1 MSDETLP
8 QSGFILYQTEDG
20 RTRVQCRFENET
32 VWLTQQQM
40 AELFQTTK
48 QNVGQHLKS
57 LFAEGELVQDSV
69 VKESFTTAADGK
81 NYATRFYNL
90 DVIISVGYRVKSL
103 RGTQFRI
110 WATQRLREYI
120 VKGFTMDDERLKQS
134 GGGEYFDELLER
146 IRDIRSSEK
155 AFWRKVLDIYATSA
169 DYDPRAEA
177 SQLFF
182 ATVQNKMHWAA
193 HGQTAAEVIAARAD
207 AGKPNMGLMTWPGS
221 RPRKTNVA
229 VAKNYLNEKELGDLN
244 LIVSLYLDFAE
255 LQARSRRVMTMRD
268 WIAKLDDF
276 MRISDREVLTHAGQ
290 MSHEAALARAEA
302 EFEKFRRIEDAKPS
316 PVEQHFIEAIEQV
329 KQLEKGKPAK
339 RKKP

>member
-8 QSGFILYQTEDG
+8 QSGFFIYQTEDG

-155 AFWRKVLDIYATSA
+155 AFWRKVLDIYATSV

-221 RPRKTNVA
+221 RPRKTDVA